1 MTVEQTDEQNTR
13 WVAVWAINSPE
24 YYGQLQDVAAD
35 GPDALRE
42 LVKRIWTNA
51 PDGTT
56 EYYQARE
63 MAPGDYDRVDWSEV
77 ASDLI
82 GDTNND
88 DEDEEG

>member
-13 WVAVWAINSPE
+13 WVAVWAVNSPE

-35 GPDALRE
+35 GPDALRA
-42 LVKRIWTNA
+42 LVERVWKEA

-63 MAPGDYDRVDWSEV
+63 MAHSDYDRVDWSEV
-77 ASDLI
+77 VADLI
-82 GDTNND
+82 GDTNSG
-88 DEDEEG
+88 DEED